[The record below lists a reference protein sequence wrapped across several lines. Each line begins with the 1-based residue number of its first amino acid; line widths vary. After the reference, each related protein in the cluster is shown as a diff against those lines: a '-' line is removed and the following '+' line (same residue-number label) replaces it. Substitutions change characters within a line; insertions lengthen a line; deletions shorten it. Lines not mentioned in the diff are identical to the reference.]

1 MGMTPQPSAVE
12 EIPTGGRPGATKV
25 CVTDLELV
33 ERAREGDSD
42 AFGVLVERHHRA
54 ALRAAV
60 AALGTADGADDA
72 VQEAWI
78 AARARLGG
86 FRGEAAFRTWLLAI
100 VWHKAADRRRGIRR
114 WLSRLVSIDAAGQ
127 EGGIGAAAAPALAL
141 ALATA
146 GERSPERAALDA
158 ESHRTIAALVKG
170 LPPKLRDPLLLIGSG
185 EYGYDEVAAMLGAP
199 VGTVKWRVSEARR
212 QLRVKLTRLGL

>member
-1 MGMTPQPSAVE
+1 MGKPLPARSAG
-12 EIPTGGRPGATKV
+12 EIPTAGCPVTTNV

-60 AALGTADGADDA
+60 AALGRADEADDA

-78 AARARLGG
+78 AARDRLDG

-100 VWHKAADRRRGIRR
+100 VWHKATDRRRGVIR
-114 WLSRLVSIDAAGQ
+114 WLSRLVSLDPGAEDAAFG
-127 EGGIGAAAAPALAL
+127 
-141 ALATA
+141 ATA
-146 GERSPERAALDA
+146 PLAFVAQAETPSPERAALDG
-158 ESHRTIAALVKG
+158 ERQQTIARLVRAL
-170 LPPKLRDPLLLIGSG
+170 PAKLRDPLLLVGSG
-185 EYGYDEVAAMLGAP
+185 DYSYDDAAAMLATP

-212 QLRVKLTRLGL
+212 QLRVKLTRLGF